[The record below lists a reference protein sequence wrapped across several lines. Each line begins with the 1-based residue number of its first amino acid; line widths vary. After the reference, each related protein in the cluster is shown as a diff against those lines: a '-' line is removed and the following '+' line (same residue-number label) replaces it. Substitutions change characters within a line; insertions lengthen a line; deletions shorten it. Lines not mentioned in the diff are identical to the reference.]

1 MTIPPGLSFLFRLVL
16 PRILSSIAIF
26 GALTVL
32 SGQQPAFSA
41 YSTWICLICAIFAH
55 PVLFLVQTQ
64 CAEVLDNR
72 RAAVLG
78 AIQPPAVQGSS
89 YELRSA
95 IIQSFSH
102 GYTGDCYFEWINQY
116 GYTFR
121 LKIYGETRLMTVE
134 PEHIKLPNSRTSRK
148 VEILNLLIKEEFI
161 LIELGPVT
169 FDQLHSLL
177 GLGVFNS
184 DGERWKTHRNMTRP
198 FFSRNRISDFD
209 NFERHTE
216 NTISTI
222 KARLAQGFP
231 IDFQDVVAR
240 FTLDSATEF
249 LFGKDVESL
258 GANLPYPKS
267 SPLAN
272 DPSILNH
279 PSNVFV
285 RAFMQGQIHTAFRAR
300 FGMLWPLKEIWSDK
314 VSPYRQQ
321 VDEFVNP
328 ILEERKQNLAAE
340 KPSDDDSEEETFLD
354 HLIKHTADNQVIKDE
369 LVNILVAGRDTTAS
383 LLTFCIYVL
392 TERPDITERLKLE
405 VLEKVGPNARPTYK
419 IISEMKFLRAFINET
434 LRLYP
439 AVPFDGRTTRS
450 PVVLPQT
457 ETQPAYYIPAG
468 VNVFLMHRRADL
480 WGPDVLEFD
489 PDRFLDERLH
499 KYLTPNPFIFLP
511 FNAGPRICLGQQFA
525 YNETSYFLIK
535 FLQAFTDFQI
545 AWDVQPESSKP
556 PASWK
561 PAPGT
566 TKGLDKVLHETHLTM
581 NVKEALWV
589 RMKDSNLA

>member
-1 MTIPPGLSFLFRLVL
+1 MSITAPPGLTFLFRL
-16 PRILSSIAIF
+16 AIPQIYSLLASYV
-26 GALTVL
+26 ALIFL
-32 SGQQPAFSA
+32 KGQRPAFSA
-41 YSTWICLICAIFAH
+41 FSTWIYLICGLLLRPLLLSARSWYS
-55 PVLFLVQTQ
+55 
-64 CAEVLDNR
+64 EVLDNR
-72 RAAVLG
+72 KAVELG
-78 AIQPPAVQGSS
+78 AVQPPMVQGSS
-89 YELRSA
+89 NELRSA
-95 IIQSFSH
+95 ILQSFSH
-102 GYTGDCYFEWINQY
+102 GYTGDCYFEWIKRY
-116 GYTFR
+116 GYAFR
-121 LKIYGETRLMTVE
+121 MKIYGEKRLMTTE
-134 PEHIKLPNSRTSRK
+134 PEHIKA
-148 VEILNLLIKEEFI
+148 ILATQFDNFEK
-161 LIELGPVT
+161 GPVT
-169 FDQLHSLL
+169 FDQFHSLL

-184 DGERWKTHRNMTRP
+184 DGERWKTHRNLTRP

-209 NFERHTE
+209 NFERHSE
-216 NTISTI
+216 DTISVI
-222 KARLAQGFP
+222 KTRLGQGYP
-231 IDFQDVVAR
+231 IEFQDVVAR

-249 LFGKDVESL
+249 LFGKDVGSL
-258 GANLPYPKS
+258 GANLPYPEG

-285 RAFMQGQIHTAFRAR
+285 RAFMQGQIQTAFRAR
-300 FGMLWPLKEIWSDK
+300 FGKMWPLKEICSDK
-314 VSPYRQQ
+314 VLPHRRQ

-328 ILEERKQNLAAE
+328 ILEERRKQHLAMAATE
-340 KPSDDDSEEETFLD
+340 KAGDDGEGETFLD
-354 HLIKHTADNQVIKDE
+354 DLIKHTADNQVIKDE

-392 TERPDITERLKLE
+392 TERPDITERLRCE
-405 VLEKVGPNARPTYK
+405 IMEKVGPNARPTYK

-439 AVPFDGRTTRS
+439 AVPFNGRTTKN
-450 PVVLPQT
+450 PVVFPRT
-457 ETQPAYYIPAG
+457 ETQPAYYVPAG
-468 VNVFLMHRRADL
+468 VKCQYSVFLMHRRADL

-489 PDRFLDERLH
+489 PDRFLDERLQ

-545 AWDVQPESSKP
+545 AWDVQPESSRP
-556 PASWK
+556 PVSWK

-566 TKGLDKVLHETHLTM
+566 TKGRDKVLHAAHLTM

-589 RMKDSNLA
+589 RMKDASTI